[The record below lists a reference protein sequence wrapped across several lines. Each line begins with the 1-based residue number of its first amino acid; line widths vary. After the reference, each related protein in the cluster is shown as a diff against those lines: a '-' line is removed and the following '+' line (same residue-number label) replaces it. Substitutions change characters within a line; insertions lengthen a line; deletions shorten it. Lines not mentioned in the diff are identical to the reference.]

1 MIDSSSRTQPDRD
14 ERRAD
19 PTPPGLE
26 ILSSGG
32 NGDRVEY
39 TFVPRDASGDELLT
53 TWLTVDGEGLV
64 HLDEWR

>member
-1 MIDSSSRTQPDRD
+1 MIDSPSRSQPDRA

-19 PTPPGLE
+19 PSPPGLE
-26 ILSSGG
+26 ILSSGA

-64 HLDEWR
+64 DLVDWR